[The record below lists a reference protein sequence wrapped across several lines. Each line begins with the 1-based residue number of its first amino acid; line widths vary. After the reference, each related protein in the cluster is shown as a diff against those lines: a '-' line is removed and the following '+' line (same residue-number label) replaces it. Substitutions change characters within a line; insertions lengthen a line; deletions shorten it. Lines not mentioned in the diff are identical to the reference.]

1 MKTLSALFL
10 TAAMTV
16 GAFTQNLVENSSFEN
31 GISQWG
37 PPGWKRPDAR
47 IWLAPVWDKANSQGA
62 GGTASLKLD
71 WTNRHICYVWYKKEI
86 PLNGMKEVEISFWAK
101 SAGYED
107 ISIIEMSVEFPG
119 IKDPKKKNI
128 VLGSK
133 WNRPP
138 KEWTCYSKVI
148 TVPEGA
154 ANAKLCIRI
163 HGFKSKKGTSWID
176 NVYFGPVQKKGNEP
190 KAKNVITLKR
200 GVPVCDH
207 GGIYYPGEQMTYS
220 VEFKEN
226 SAPGRKMDFS
236 WEIQDFDGKKVADG
250 KQTVTLPSSKEG
262 AFQIKLPVLKDFRGW
277 FALKGKFTENG
288 RTVSEMLSSG
298 VIVEKQQGKRDPFYS
313 AKDPG
318 TIEKQIRMG
327 NGSSNYLAQR
337 RFMQSGPDSLDPKAE
352 KRLKNWLEMCEKYG
366 FEPYIIFHIS
376 QYTTPNNQQQPL
388 YMRKMI
394 NDKLAKGIY
403 PYDEAYFRTWKNYFA
418 QLAKISNGKVRDWYI
433 GDEIYNVY
441 HRCKWEVPHYV
452 GVQKALYE
460 TIKKID
466 PAMMVAGGGTFMDK
480 DPLGKRMWPQVK
492 DYLDGL
498 SCSLY
503 LGKGTVAKGVDLDGP
518 ETGKLVE
525 RFKDTRSVIGNKKF
539 VSGTES
545 GYSFLDFPKLDSEKV
560 KEIGK
565 INARN
570 LVVLRAMGVRKWT
583 FFTFDNDGMYES
595 RKWGSGRIDYGMWN
609 KASGSPKPHAATW
622 AVSARALAFVTDPVD
637 ASPCPDVYCYVFR
650 KGNKTLAAF
659 WAFVKEDIDAV
670 INMPSDWSGVDF
682 LGRPLKGKAGKNHF
696 KLNDRVL
703 YLEFNAPQK
712 SVAEAFRSGKYVLP
726 EIYLSLHRVSG
737 GKVCVTLKNKSAKD
751 LKAEVVLNKL
761 AAKNIS
767 IKRGTVAEVLFDCP
781 PGNGKLSAAAL
792 VNGVKYHAEKE
803 DEWYG
808 AAKLSVAPSIQNGEL
823 KGFEKAKP
831 LVMDSIKYLK
841 PADIDS
847 HGIWTGK
854 DDLSAT
860 IYLGYDKNYFYLGA
874 VVTDDIPVTRYAGE
888 LSWNQDAV
896 QCAFDSGNNSFD
908 PVLSPGGYDADDSE
922 FIASATPK
930 GPELFCYV
938 GSNAIQRKM
947 IGKPQIVRKG
957 DKTVYLI
964 RFPWSYLGKL
974 KPVPGTVFGFNVV
987 AFDFDAKNAT
997 TSCQM
1002 EFSPGITYGKT
1013 PALFKRFILE

>member
-1 MKTLSALFL
+1 MKTFSALFL
-10 TAAMTV
+10 TAVMMV
-16 GAFTQNLVENSSFEN
+16 GAFAQNLVENSSFEN
-31 GISQWG
+31 GVSLWS

-71 WTNRHICYVWYKKEI
+71 WTNKHICYVWYKKEM
-86 PLNGMKEVEISFWAK
+86 PLNGMKEVEFSFWAK

-107 ISIIEMSVEFPG
+107 VSIIEMSVEFPG
-119 IKDPKKKNI
+119 IKDPKKKN
-128 VLGSK
+128 VNLGSK

-163 HGFKSKKGTSWID
+163 HGFKSRKGTSWID
-176 NVYFGPVQKKGNEP
+176 NVYFGPVQKKADEP
-190 KAKNVITLKR
+190 KAKNVVTLKR

-226 SAPGRKMDFS
+226 SAPGKKMDFS
-236 WEIQDFDGKKVADG
+236 WEIQDFDGKKVAEG
-250 KQTVTLPSSKEG
+250 KQTVTLPSAKEG

-327 NGSSNYLAQR
+327 NGSSNYHAQR
-337 RFMQSGPDSLDPKAE
+337 RIMQSGPDSLDPKAE
-352 KRLKNWLEMCEKYG
+352 KRLKNWLEMCEKNG

-503 LGKGTVAKGVDLDGP
+503 LGKGTVAKGVDPDGP

-525 RFKDTRSVIGNKKF
+525 RFKDTRSVIGQDTF
-539 VSGTES
+539 ITGTES
-545 GYSFLDFPKLDSEKV
+545 GYCFLDFPELDSEKV
-560 KEIGK
+560 KDVAK

-570 LVVLRAMGVRKWT
+570 LVILKAMNVRKWIY
-583 FFTFDNDGMYES
+583 FMFENDPSCES
-595 RKWGSGRIDYGMWN
+595 ARRGYGRTDWGMWN
-609 KASGSPKPHAATW
+609 RKWGSPKPHAATW
-622 AVSARALAFVTDPVD
+622 AVSARVLAFVSDPVD
-637 ASPCPDVYCYVFR
+637 ASPCPDIYCYVFK
-650 KGNKTLAAF
+650 KGKKTLAAF
-659 WAFVKEDIDAV
+659 WAYSKEDVDAE
-670 INMPSDWSGVDF
+670 INMPSDWSGMDF
-682 LGRPLKGKAGKNHF
+682 LGRPFSGKKGIANL

-703 YLEFNAPQK
+703 YLEFDAPQET
-712 SVAEAFRSGKYVLP
+712 VANAFRKGKYVLP
-726 EIYLSLHRVSG
+726 EAYVAINRING
-737 GKVCVTLKNKSAKD
+737 GKVGVSIKNKTTGD
-751 LKAEVVLNKL
+751 LKAEVSLNGCPSQKIVVKHGTIGT
-761 AAKNIS
+761 AAFANAP
-767 IKRGTVAEVLFDCP
+767 GT
-781 PGNGKLSAAAL
+781 GKLSAAVN

-803 DEWYG
+803 DEWYMVK
-808 AAKLSVAPSIQNGEL
+808 KLSVPPLLQGNQL
-823 KGFEKAKP
+823 KGFEKVKP
-831 LVMDSIKYLK
+831 LVMDSMKHIK
-841 PADIDS
+841 PAEIET

-854 DDLSAT
+854 DDLSAK
-860 IYLGYDKNYFYLGA
+860 IYLGYDKDNFYLGA
-874 VVTDDIPVTRYAGE
+874 EITDDVHISRYSGQLA
-888 LSWNQDAV
+888 WNQDAM
-896 QCAFDSGNNSFD
+896 QFAFDMGNND
-908 PVLSPGGYDADDSE
+908 YDLVLSPGGYGDDDRE
-922 FIASATPK
+922 FVLSATPK
-930 GPELFCYV
+930 GPQLFCFTGPADV
-938 GSNAIQRKM
+938 RRKL
-947 IGKPQIVRKG
+947 IGTPQVVRNG
-957 DKTVYLI
+957 NKTLYFVKL
-964 RFPWSYLGKL
+964 PWTLLGKQ
-974 KPVPGTVFGFNVV
+974 PVKGNVFGFNAVI
-987 AFDFDAKNAT
+987 FDFDKPDAT
-997 TSCQM
+997 ISCQL